1 MQVGS
6 KTEAKFQCFAIPP
19 FEVWEGWSRFLT
31 KNQVQPVAEPMVFN
45 WLEAAKIRG
54 VLKRNKRITIT
65 DRDKTEDFLTIVGW
79 SNKQWARKE
88 RLTLLLKWLLNH
100 PQMGI
105 CKNLPC

>member
-45 WLEAAKIRG
+45 
-54 VLKRNKRITIT
+54 
-65 DRDKTEDFLTIVGW
+65 
-79 SNKQWARKE
+79 
-88 RLTLLLKWLLNH
+88 
-100 PQMGI
+100 
-105 CKNLPC
+105 